1 MRVENFG
8 WLIEGQL
15 AGSGGLI
22 HHEELVWLREQ
33 GVGAIVSL
41 TERSLRRE
49 KLLLHRIEPLGFTY
63 RHIPVI
69 DETAPS
75 QAQVDEFI
83 GFVDESRAQGQAVLA
98 HCRGGYG
105 RTGTM
110 LACYLV
116 SRGWGAEAAMAQ
128 VRARRPGSIV
138 PRVQQARVAEYAERL
153 RREPSRT
160 VAA

>member
-1 MRVENFG
+1 M
-8 WLIEGQL
+8 
-15 AGSGGLI
+15 SC
-22 HHEELVWLREQ
+22 
-33 GVGAIVSL
+33 VSL

-49 KLLLHRIEPLGFTY
+49 KLLLHHLDPLGFIY

-83 GFVDESRAQGQAVLA
+83 EFVDEMLGQERAVLA
-98 HCRGGYG
+98 HCRDGYG

-116 SRGWGAEAAMAQ
+116 SRGWGAKEAIAE
-128 VRARRPGSIV
+128 VRTHRPGSIV
-138 PRVQQARVAEYAERL
+138 PQVQQACVIEYASRL
-153 RREPSRT
+153 WKKKANVHSQPR
-160 VAA
+160 

>member
-1 MRVENFG
+1 MIENFG
-8 WLIEGQL
+8 WLTEGQL

-22 HHEELVWLREQ
+22 HHVELTWLWEQ
-33 GVGAIVSL
+33 GVRAIVSL
-41 TERSLRRE
+41 TEFSLRRE
-49 KLLLHRIEPLGFTY
+49 KLLLHQLDPLGFVY
-63 RHIPVI
+63 HHIPVV

-75 QAQVDEFI
+75 QEQVDEFI
-83 GFVDESRAQGQAVLA
+83 RFVNEMLNLGRAVLV

-116 SRGWGAEAAMAQ
+116 SRGWEAEKAIAE

-138 PRVQQARVAEYAERL
+138 PQVQRECIVEYAERVQ
-153 RREPSRT
+153 RDKFH
-160 VAA
+160 

>member
-1 MRVENFG
+1 MIENFG
-8 WLIEGQL
+8 WLIEGKL

-33 GVGAIVSL
+33 GIGAIMSL

-49 KLLLHRIEPLGFTY
+49 KMLLHRLDPLGFTY
-63 RHIPVI
+63 RHIPIV

-75 QAQVDEFI
+75 QAQVDEFV
-83 GFVDESRAQGQAVLA
+83 GFVDEMLGQGRAVLV

-116 SRGWGAEAAMAQ
+116 SRGWGAEQAMAE
-128 VRARRPGSIV
+128 VRARRPGSIA
-138 PRVQQARVAEYAERL
+138 PRVQQACVVEYAERL
-153 RREPSRT
+153 QRNVKRKT
-160 VAA
+160 